1 MKDPEEWINNLT
13 QRSANNP
20 RRRRCA
26 PFQPD
31 ALLFPSTWP
40 PLHVLSSLAMILA
53 IRKSRTTWTSS
64 SGGIILMQDYCIQY
78 VLYEEWYRVFLRE
91 KRVVLGAVVSGVS
104 FLAILNLV
112 VAAFEV
118 DGVAGFMLTPA
129 LLASLV
135 SGWMNMVLYNE
146 RLVASQQRTG
156 NPSTRR

>member
-1 MKDPEEWINNLT
+1 
-13 QRSANNP
+13 
-20 RRRRCA
+20 
-26 PFQPD
+26 
-31 ALLFPSTWP
+31 
-40 PLHVLSSLAMILA
+40 
-53 IRKSRTTWTSS
+53 
-64 SGGIILMQDYCIQY
+64 
-78 VLYEEWYRVFLRE
+78 LRE